1 MLVLPKF
8 PRWVLPGLLIGLTVL
23 PSVALAQRGMGM
35 RRPAPGAGRGGN
47 PVAPLIDM
55 RRELNLSSRQLMQL
69 DSIERSLLQGNREVQ
84 ERLRSR
90 MDSLRP
96 ERPGRAL
103 TEDERAQMRASMRAR
118 MDSLR
123 PLREQIAR
131 NDSTA
136 RARAMA
142 VLTDSQR
149 VRVREWQAEQRGFQ
163 RGLAARRGETG
174 PRQGFRGRQPGARR
188 QMMPPA
194 PTPGMRGRG
203 VQPGFREDPM
213 PRRRP
218 PAEAMTGPAR

>member
-1 MLVLPKF
+1 MLVLPRN
-8 PRWVLPGLLIGLTVL
+8 PRRLLPALLMGLVAM
-23 PSVALAQRGMGM
+23 PSVTLAQRGMGPGRM
-35 RRPAPGAGRGGN
+35 GGPGGPGARGN

-55 RRELNLSSRQLMQL
+55 RRQLDLSTRQLVQL
-69 DSIERSLLQGNREVQ
+69 DSIERTLLQNNRDVQ
-84 ERLRSR
+84 ERLRAR
-90 MDSLRP
+90 MDSMRP
-96 ERPGRAL
+96 ERAGRAL
-103 TEDERAQMRASMRAR
+103 SDSQRVQMRTQMQAR

-163 RGLAARRGETG
+163 RGMAARRGPA
-174 PRQGFRGRQPGARR
+174 PRQGFRGA
-188 QMMPPA
+188 PPA
-194 PTPGMRGRG
+194 PRNRMAPAAPRGRG
-203 VQPGFREDPM
+203 VQPSPM

-218 PAEAMTGPAR
+218 PPEESR

>member
-1 MLVLPKF
+1 MLVQKLP
-8 PRWVLPGLLIGLTVL
+8 RRMLSALLMGLVAL
-23 PSVALAQRGMGM
+23 PSVTFAQRGAGPGRMG
-35 RRPAPGAGRGGN
+35 PDGPGGRGN
-47 PVAPLIDM
+47 PVAPLIEM
-55 RRELNLSSRQLMQL
+55 RRQLNLSTRQLVQL
-69 DSIERSLLQGNREVQ
+69 DSIERSLLQNNRDLQ

-96 ERPGRAL
+96 ERPVRAM
-103 TEDERAQMRASMRAR
+103 TDSQRVQMRSQRRAEMQAR

-149 VRVREWQAEQRGFQ
+149 VQVREWQAEQRGFQ
-163 RGLAARRGETG
+163 RGMAARRGPA
-174 PRQGFRGRQPGARR
+174 PRPGFRGA
-188 QMMPPA
+188 PPA
-194 PTPGMRGRG
+194 QRNRMLPGTPRGRG
-203 VQPGFREDPM
+203 MQPM

-218 PAEAMTGPAR
+218 PGGEAR

>member
-1 MLVLPKF
+1 MIALSRHSRRLV
-8 PRWVLPGLLIGLTVL
+8 PGLLMGLVAL
-23 PSVALAQRGMGM
+23 PSVALAQRGMGP
-35 RRPAPGAGRGGN
+35 RRVGPGGPGGN

-55 RRELNLSSRQLMQL
+55 RRQLDLSPRQLVQL
-69 DSIERSLLQGNREVQ
+69 DSIERALLQNNRDVQ
-84 ERLRSR
+84 ERLRTR
-90 MDSLRP
+90 MDSLRR

-103 TEDERAQMRASMRAR
+103 TEDDRAQMRANMQAR

-149 VRVREWQAEQRGFQ
+149 VQMREWQAEQRGFQ
-163 RGLAARRGETG
+163 RGMAARRGPG
-174 PRQGFRGRQPGARR
+174 APRQGFRGAPPGQRNR
-188 QMMPPA
+188 MMPGGP
-194 PTPGMRGRG
+194 RGRG
-203 VQPGFREDPM
+203 MQPM

-218 PAEAMTGPAR
+218 PAEQVR